1 MSARGGYEN
10 RFVNSVI
17 ELFIG
22 NVQGLVGELV
32 EGGSQT
38 LRTCAASFSR
48 WSRMGVEGIMLTSSL
63 SRKLRPTNFSITVLA
78 EAGGS
83 RAKLIETFSITPCL
97 HPSFLPGSNGSQN
110 YLMAALQ
117 RTRAGQAWERQF

>member
-10 RFVNSVI
+10 RFVNSGI

-38 LRTCAASFSR
+38 LRSCVASFSR
-48 WSRMGVEGIMLTSSL
+48 WSRMGVEAIMLTSSL
-63 SRKLRPTNFSITVLA
+63 SRKHGRPTFRIAVLA

-83 RAKLIETFSITPCL
+83 RAKLIETFSITPVSTL
-97 HPSFLPGSNGSQN
+97 QPWPLSPSQ
-110 YLMAALQ
+110 
-117 RTRAGQAWERQF
+117 